1 MNPFERKSVEPS
13 PAEDLLAFIHE
24 SPTMFHT
31 AASIRARLDEAGFTY
46 LPEGDAW
53 DVRPGGAY
61 YSQRNGSS
69 VVAWRVGEGVSAR
82 CDGAVVDG
90 LQGGGI
96 GEKGAEADAAGPHGA
111 VPEGG
116 APYHFQLTAS
126 HSDSPC
132 FKVKS
137 DAEVE
142 GPADYLRLDTER
154 MAG

>member
-69 VVAWRVGEGVSAR
+69 VK
-82 CDGAVVDG
+82 
-90 LQGGGI
+90 I
-96 GEKGAEADAAGPHGA
+96 GRAH
-111 VPEGG
+111 V
-116 APYHFQLTAS
+116 
-126 HSDSPC
+126 
-132 FKVKS
+132 
-137 DAEVE
+137 
-142 GPADYLRLDTER
+142 
-154 MAG
+154 